1 MAEYP
6 SQNLPSGKNKN
17 NPTKEIFASSGI
29 YDEIAYAQQ
38 PYASDIP
45 NSVTANAGIN
55 TTTTSTTSTTTTI
68 GPESSGL
75 LPLSS
80 FVPFIHDILIFNNYI
95 HYDTK
100 GSLKTINPLSLIS

>member
-45 NSVTANAGIN
+45 NSVTANTGIN
-55 TTTTSTTSTTTTI
+55 TTTTTTSTTTTT
-68 GPESSGL
+68 PSPSGL
-75 LPLSS
+75 TPLSS

-100 GSLKTINPLSLIS
+100 GSLKTVNPLSLIS